1 MVRVNLDTR
10 QFRIVVWRPLAEMR
24 NLMVL
29 PIGTS
34 SPEGDSDQA
43 NYEFHE
49 QIYAWEPRGIDVW
62 GSIRSP
68 ADTQNLRTLL
78 LDTFNP
84 SPASPVDRRRI
95 GHLQPV
101 LDALAAVL
109 SGQAPLDW
117 ADSWDV
123 IDAGRADSPSQR
135 ANTIAVLYNQ
145 LRWMYEVFK
154 DVPGASVSIR

>member
-1 MVRVNLDTR
+1 
-10 QFRIVVWRPLAEMR
+10 
-24 NLMVL
+24 MVL
-29 PIGTS
+29 STGPST
-34 SPEGDSDQA
+34 PDADNDQT

-49 QIYAWEPRGIDVW
+49 QIYAWEPKGIDIW

-95 GHLQPV
+95 GHMQPA
-101 LDALAAVL
+101 LDALAAIL
-109 SGQAPLDW
+109 SGQPSLDW
-117 ADSWDV
+117 ADAWDV
-123 IDAGRADSPSQR
+123 IDPSQAESSSQR

-145 LRWMYEVFK
+145 LLWMYEVFK
-154 DVPGASVSIR
+154 DVPGATVSIR